1 MLVAGR
7 EREGA
12 DDWMRGMLAY
22 LGGDPDFAYSGD
34 YVWGNDLGGEIN
46 GENYNGQYQNDKY
59 NRMYTPSFDTSEYD
73 HSVVTFQR
81 WLHVEDG
88 F

>member
-7 EREGA
+7 DREGA
-12 DDWMRGMLAY
+12 DDWMRGMLAG
-22 LGGDPDFAYSGD
+22 LGGDPDVAYSGD

-59 NRMYTPSFDTSEYD
+59 NRMYTPLIHQNMIIQSHFN
-73 HSVVTFQR
+73 
-81 WLHVEDG
+81 DG
-88 F
+88 YT